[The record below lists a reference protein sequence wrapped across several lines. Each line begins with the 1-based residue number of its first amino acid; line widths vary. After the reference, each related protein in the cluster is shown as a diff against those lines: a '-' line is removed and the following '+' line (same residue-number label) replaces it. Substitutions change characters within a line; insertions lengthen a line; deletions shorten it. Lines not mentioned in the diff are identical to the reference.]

1 MVIKGAINM
10 NQLVTINE
18 IRIAGI
24 EALIKELG
32 PVKAVKF
39 LQQYETGKG
48 DYTKERAKII
58 SEMNMESF
66 WKDMEME

>member
-1 MVIKGAINM
+1 M